1 LLDVRARD
9 MGSFSDALLNRVQKV
24 PGVVATM
31 STFVLAD
38 IQHPALTGDC

>member
-1 LLDVRARD
+1 
-9 MGSFSDALLNRVQKV
+9 V